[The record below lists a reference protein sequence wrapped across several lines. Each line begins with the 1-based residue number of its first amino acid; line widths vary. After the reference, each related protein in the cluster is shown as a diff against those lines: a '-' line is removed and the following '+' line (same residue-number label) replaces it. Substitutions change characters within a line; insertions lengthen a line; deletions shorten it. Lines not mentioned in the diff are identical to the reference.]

1 MKTPLSKVKNSKLTM
16 MKNSIATLKTT
27 KKIKLNKENHTNSK
41 MKVMVIMPPLTKLF
55 DKKIIKIRIIST

>member
-1 MKTPLSKVKNSKLTM
+1 